1 MRAWQPFVG
10 CEQLRAERDEAI
22 FRACGEVAAKAAA
35 VVKRAL
41 RAGAAHMGA
50 RPNAIPGLDAQ
61 GSLADDLRARAVR
74 VGAGPRGDAPLGAA
88 YGAELAGAQQR
99 SNNAV
104 ESLTVRLQAL
114 EAAVQQEQQSSLKAL
129 QAILHSAHAR

>member
-1 MRAWQPFVG
+1 MQIAHISADLKEVMTRR
-10 CEQLRAERDEAI
+10 EQGLDEDWSEDALSADEEVTGAH
-22 FRACGEVAAKAAA
+22 RSPRSAHRSPRTTHHSPRTTSPPQVAALAEERVAALEE
-35 VVKRAL
+35 R
-41 RAGAAHMGA
+41 
-50 RPNAIPGLDAQ
+50 
-61 GSLADDLRARAVR
+61 
-74 VGAGPRGDAPLGAA
+74 LGAA